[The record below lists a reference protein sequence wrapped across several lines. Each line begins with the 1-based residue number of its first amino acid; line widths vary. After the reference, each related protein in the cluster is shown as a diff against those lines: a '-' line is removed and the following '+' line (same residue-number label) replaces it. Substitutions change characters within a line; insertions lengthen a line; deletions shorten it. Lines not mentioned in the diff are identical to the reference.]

1 LLQDLQYLASRSLA
15 LSSHRSR
22 LYAALDGV
30 EQERTTPES
39 RILLYK
45 RVQRRR
51 GSITLSTALSLN
63 EHLSRLTSVENS
75 IVIVIDTYKAF
86 YLCIFQ
92 LMIFMAGTSRWYH
105 HYKSP
110 FPSAA
115 LSYLIFSM

>member
-1 LLQDLQYLASRSLA
+1 MPTELATRPTVPGLSLPCPEQPPQ
-15 LSSHRSR
+15 SS
-22 LYAALDGV
+22 LAALDGV

-45 RVQRRR
+45 RVQRRH

-75 IVIVIDTYKAF
+75 IVIVIDTYKVF

-92 LMIFMAGTSRWYH
+92 LMIFMAGLTGTITINLHSH
-105 HYKSP
+105 LQP
-110 FPSAA
+110 CP
-115 LSYLIFSM
+115 I